1 MYGKYPSP
9 KKTKAS
15 GGKKKLGMG
24 GKSKTASTVKKKSM
38 KMGGK
43 RKKAC

>member
-1 MYGKYPSP
+1 MYGKYPAA
-9 KKTKAS
+9 KKTMKS
-15 GGKKKLGMG
+15 GGKKKKAMG
-24 GKSKTASTVKKKSM
+24 GKVNAATMKKKPM